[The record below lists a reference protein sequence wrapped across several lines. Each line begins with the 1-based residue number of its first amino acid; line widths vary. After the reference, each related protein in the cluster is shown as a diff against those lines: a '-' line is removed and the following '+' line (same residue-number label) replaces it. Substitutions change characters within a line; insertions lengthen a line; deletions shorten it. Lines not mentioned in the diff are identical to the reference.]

1 MTLGIAVTGWRRST
15 DLLTFLLNFWT
26 TVRSGEERRQ
36 QVYGSDLYE
45 IQMLTREFESKIPT
59 QNQHRVSSTK
69 AREGIRK
76 TLPSPP
82 LSLPCPLATFPLANE
97 RTVFPKP
104 SPSRRNSQ
112 DLMVPRQDIIKPES
126 RRN

>member
-15 DLLTFLLNFWT
+15 VLLTFLVKFWT
-26 TVRSGEERRQ
+26 TVQSGEERRQ
-36 QVYGSDLYE
+36 QVYETDLYE
-45 IQMLTREFESKIPT
+45 IQTLLREFESKIPT

-69 AREGIRK
+69 AGERIRE

-97 RTVFPKP
+97 RMAFP
-104 SPSRRNSQ
+104 
-112 DLMVPRQDIIKPES
+112 
-126 RRN
+126 